1 MRYFSGQQYPPPP
14 PHPIDSASAAKQTQ
28 PQPWRYLLTLVPL
41 QLILLFFALPPG
53 GDAEASL
60 IAAGSP
66 IIGGSRTLLVLVV
79 IFAPMALFILAM
91 RRMQRLLRQHA
102 ETLDELHHS
111 RERLRLYAKQTEQF
125 SLSAAAMLSIKDET
139 RLFAE
144 ISQAIVTYSDF
155 SRVLISLF
163 SNQPP
168 FRQLIGHAGVAEEI
182 VAQVKATD
190 LHKSWYDQV
199 FSKGLRL
206 GRASYYIPHT
216 MKNILNQ
223 EATFYGTGSVPET
236 FGWHPED
243 NLFVRM
249 DDENGEFLGV
259 ISVDSSKSGQ
269 RPTDEII
276 RPLEIYASLISQI
289 LALRRNQKLRDELQ
303 ERLRQAQ
310 KMEVIGKL
318 TGGIAHDFNN
328 ILAIIIGNVELAQL
342 QLADNERSRV
352 YLEEIQR
359 ASFRARDIVRHLLA
373 YSGISP
379 NALQLLPLAEV
390 LGDAITLLR
399 SSLPSDIVIVE
410 NIHLEKAAIL
420 VNPSQFHEMLL
431 NLGSNANHAMENGGG
446 TLTISATVETVEH
459 FADMN
464 GKVLAPGRYAVVV
477 VADTGEGITEELLPR
492 IFDPYFTTK
501 EFGKGC
507 GMGLTIVHGIVL
519 GHGGAVR
526 VTSTPG
532 QGSSFSVYLP
542 IHLPAEAVA
551 GSAVPVGGNQQLLL
565 VDDEYSPCGRG
576 YRSFSSPVERI
587 DR

>member
-1 MRYFSGQQYPPPP
+1 
-14 PHPIDSASAAKQTQ
+14 
-28 PQPWRYLLTLVPL
+28 LN
-41 QLILLFFALPPG
+41 
-53 GDAEASL
+53 
-60 IAAGSP
+60 
-66 IIGGSRTLLVLVV
+66 
-79 IFAPMALFILAM
+79 
-91 RRMQRLLRQHA
+91 
-102 ETLDELHHS
+102 ELHHS
-111 RERLRLYAKQTEQF
+111 RERLRLYAKQTVQF

-139 RLFAE
+139 QLFAE

-163 SNQPP
+163 SDQPP
-168 FRQLIGHAGVAEEI
+168 YRQLISHAGVAAEI

-199 FSKGLRL
+199 FNKGLRL

-216 MKNILNQ
+216 MKSILNQ
-223 EATFYGTGSVPET
+223 EATFCGSGSVSKTP
-236 FGWHPED
+236 GWHPED

-269 RPTDEII
+269 RPTDEVI

-342 QLADNERSRV
+342 QLANSERSSV
-352 YLEEIQR
+352 CLAEIER
-359 ASFRARDIVRHLLA
+359 ASLRARDIVRHLLA
-373 YSGISP
+373 YSGRNP
-379 NALQLLPLAEV
+379 NELQPLPLAKI

-399 SSLPSDIVIVE
+399 SSLPSSTAIVE
-410 NIHLEKAAIL
+410 DIHLEGTVIL
-420 VNPSQFHEMLL
+420 VNPLQFQEMLL
-431 NLGSNANHAMENGGG
+431 NLGSNANHAMENRGG
-446 TLTISATVETVEH
+446 TLTIRATVETVDN
-459 FADMN
+459 FADMH
-464 GKVLAPGRYAVVV
+464 GKMLAPGRYAVIV
-477 VADTGEGITEELLPR
+477 VADTGEGIAEEVLPR

-507 GMGLTIVHGIVL
+507 GMGLTIVHGIIL
-519 GHGGAVR
+519 GHGGAVC

-532 QGSSFSVYLP
+532 QGSSFSAYLP
-542 IHLPAEAVA
+542 IYQPPQAEER
-551 GSAVPVGGNQQLLL
+551 SAISDGGNQRPLLI
-565 VDDEYSPCGRG
+565 DDSSLPCGNT
-576 YRSFSSPVERI
+576 YRSTPVPVTES
-587 DR
+587 

>member
-1 MRYFSGQQYPPPP
+1 MRFISGQQYPPPP
-14 PHPIDSASAAKQTQ
+14 HPIDLALAAKRAQR
-28 PQPWRYLLTLVPL
+28 QPWRYLLLLVPL
-41 QLILLFFALPPG
+41 QVILLIFALPPG
-53 GDAEASL
+53 GAAEPPL
-60 IAAGSP
+60 ITAGVP
-66 IIGGSRTLLVLVV
+66 IFGGSNFLLVLAV
-79 IFAPMALFILAM
+79 IVAPTALFILAM
-91 RRMQRLLRQHA
+91 RRMQLLLRRHA
-102 ETLDELHHS
+102 ETLDELRHS

-139 RLFAE
+139 QLFAE

-163 SNQPP
+163 SDRPP

-199 FSKGLRL
+199 FSRGLRL
-206 GRASYYIPHT
+206 GRASYYIPYT

-223 EATFYGTGSVPET
+223 EATFYGTGSVSET

-269 RPTDEII
+269 RPTDEVI

-342 QLADNERSRV
+342 QLAETSAAASTLKKYRGRV
-352 YLEEIQR
+352 SVPGTLSATSLPIAVEARMNCSHCPWPRFSATPSLCFARRCR
-359 ASFRARDIVRHLLA
+359 ATS
-373 YSGISP
+373 S
-379 NALQLLPLAEV
+379 
-390 LGDAITLLR
+390 LLR
-399 SSLPSDIVIVE
+399 TYTWKRPSSSSISRSSTRCCSTS
-410 NIHLEKAAIL
+410 AAT
-420 VNPSQFHEMLL
+420 P
-431 NLGSNANHAMENGGG
+431 
-446 TLTISATVETVEH
+446 TT
-459 FADMN
+459 
-464 GKVLAPGRYAVVV
+464 PWR
-477 VADTGEGITEELLPR
+477 TG
-492 IFDPYFTTK
+492 
-501 EFGKGC
+501 
-507 GMGLTIVHGIVL
+507 
-519 GHGGAVR
+519 
-526 VTSTPG
+526 
-532 QGSSFSVYLP
+532 
-542 IHLPAEAVA
+542 AE
-551 GSAVPVGGNQQLLL
+551 
-565 VDDEYSPCGRG
+565 R
-576 YRSFSSPVERI
+576 
-587 DR
+587 

>member
-1 MRYFSGQQYPPPP
+1 MITAGL
-14 PHPIDSASAAKQTQ
+14 PIFGASH
-28 PQPWRYLLTLVPL
+28 
-41 QLILLFFALPPG
+41 
-53 GDAEASL
+53 
-60 IAAGSP
+60 
-66 IIGGSRTLLVLVV
+66 TLLAIAV
-79 IFAPMALFILAM
+79 IFAPMALFILAI
-91 RRMQRLLRQHA
+91 RRMQRLLRQHG
-102 ETLDELHHS
+102 ETLDELRRS

-139 RLFAE
+139 QLFAE

-163 SNQPP
+163 ADQPP
-168 FRQLIGHAGVAEEI
+168 YRQLIGYAGITPEI

-223 EATFYGTGSVPET
+223 EATFYGKGSVPEI

-259 ISVDSSKSGQ
+259 ISVDTSKSGQ
-269 RPTDEII
+269 RPTDEVI
-276 RPLEIYASLISQI
+276 RPLEIYANLISQI
-289 LALRRNQKLRDELQ
+289 LALHRNQKLRDDLQ

-342 QLADNERSRV
+342 QLADSERSRAN
-352 YLEEIQR
+352 LEEIRR

-373 YSGISP
+373 YSRRSP
-379 NALQLLPLAEV
+379 NELQPLPLAEI

-399 SSLPSDIVIVE
+399 SSLPSSVIFTE
-410 NIHLEKAAIL
+410 NIYLEEAVIL
-420 VNPSQFHEMLL
+420 VNPSQF
-431 NLGSNANHAMENGGG
+431 
-446 TLTISATVETVEH
+446 
-459 FADMN
+459 
-464 GKVLAPGRYAVVV
+464 
-477 VADTGEGITEELLPR
+477 
-492 IFDPYFTTK
+492 
-501 EFGKGC
+501 
-507 GMGLTIVHGIVL
+507 
-519 GHGGAVR
+519 
-526 VTSTPG
+526 
-532 QGSSFSVYLP
+532 
-542 IHLPAEAVA
+542 
-551 GSAVPVGGNQQLLL
+551 
-565 VDDEYSPCGRG
+565 
-576 YRSFSSPVERI
+576 
-587 DR
+587 